1 MRNRHHGKKIDNR
14 SWARGVG
21 SLRIELTNEEIL
33 ADLRY
38 PDRAVADRRGAR

>member
-1 MRNRHHGKKIDNR
+1 MRNRHNGRKTHIA

-21 SLRIELTNEEIL
+21 PLRIELTNEEIL

-38 PDRAVADRRGAR
+38 PGRAVADRRGAR